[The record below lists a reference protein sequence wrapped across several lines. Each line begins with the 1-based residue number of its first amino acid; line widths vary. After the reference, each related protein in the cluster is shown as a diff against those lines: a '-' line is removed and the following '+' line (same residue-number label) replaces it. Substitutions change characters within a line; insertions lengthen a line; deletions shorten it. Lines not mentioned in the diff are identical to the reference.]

1 MSQLFS
7 AAADGL
13 AAARQA
19 RDLQLRL
26 AASGVR
32 AVAYKGPAL
41 AAAAYGQLA
50 RPLQDLDVL
59 VTRSALGAAR
69 SVLAAEGYR
78 LDLKTHRLFAALPA
92 VARVD
97 QFHPPAAG
105 LLTVE
110 LHVAV
115 TPWALAARFETETLA
130 SRAVEIVAGGAPLLT
145 LAPEDHR
152 LVVAAHATV
161 HGWSFLRHV
170 SDLDGL
176 IGAGVDWALVLARA
190 REARVERMLAVGLML
205 AHGCLGTTLPS
216 VVVSWM
222 RRDREAAVLAA
233 YARSR
238 WFDSSAVTLRRWPAA
253 RQAARYRERAADK
266 ARYIAREQIT
276 SLLEKLPW
284 ERWRPP
290 ARHPSSPSARR

>member
-1 MSQLFS
+1 MAINLRAAGVAVPADAGRRFEAELFS

-19 RDLQLRL
+19 RDLQVRF
-26 AASGVR
+26 AAAGIR
-32 AVAYKGPAL
+32 AVTYKGPAL

-59 VTRSALGAAR
+59 VTRSALTPAR
-69 SVLAAEGYR
+69 SILAADGYR
-78 LDLKTHRLFAALPA
+78 LDLKSHRLFAVLPA
-92 VARVD
+92 AARVD

-110 LHVAV
+110 LHVAI
-115 TPWALAARFETETLA
+115 TPWALAARFDTEALV
-130 SRAVEIVAGGAPLLT
+130 SRAVEVVAGGTPLLT
-145 LAPEDHR
+145 FAPEDHL
-152 LVVAAHATV
+152 LVVAAHATA

-176 IGAGVDWALVLARA
+176 IGAGVDW
-190 REARVERMLAVGLML
+190 GPI
-205 AHGCLGTTLPS
+205 LGTALPAD
-216 VVVSWM
+216 VVSWM
-222 RRDREAAVLAA
+222 RRDREAAALAA

-238 WFDSSAVTLRRWPAA
+238 WFDPSAVVLTRWPAA

-290 ARHPSSPSARR
+290 SRSAVSSDAHFRR